1 MKETEL
7 IKTVA
12 SIMMPKPKKIK
23 NYVLDILEF
32 KKKKPDVTREEIEGV
47 LIKEVNSMEPEFTKL
62 INELD
67 NDQESKDMLVE
78 LTKDTSIANI
88 RTAIELVY

>member
-67 NDQESKDMLVE
+67 IDQESKDMLVK

>member
-32 KKKKPDVTREEIEGV
+32 KKKKPDVTRQSPIPNPHF
-47 LIKEVNSMEPEFTKL
+47 I
-62 INELD
+62 
-67 NDQESKDMLVE
+67 
-78 LTKDTSIANI
+78 
-88 RTAIELVY
+88 

>member
-67 NDQESKDMLVE
+67 IDQESKDMLVE